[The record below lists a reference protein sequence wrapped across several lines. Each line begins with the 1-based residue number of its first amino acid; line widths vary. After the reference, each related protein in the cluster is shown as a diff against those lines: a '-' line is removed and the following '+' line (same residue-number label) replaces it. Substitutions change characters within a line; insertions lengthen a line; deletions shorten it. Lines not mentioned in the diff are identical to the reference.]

1 MELFQTS
8 NFIAIFI
15 VLVSLSTLIYLA
27 IRTIITDKHFQTG
40 ITLYQQQDFPG
51 AEAAFR
57 QVIAINSTN
66 DVVHLLLGDAL
77 MQQGKIEAAI
87 TEFQD
92 VIERAPK
99 KVDAYLRLA
108 QALMQQQK
116 PQQAVTVLQQAEA
129 LFQKQRQVDKAEKIQ
144 QLLQKIYS
152 AENNA

>member
-1 MELFQTS
+1 MELAQTTD
-8 NFIAIFI
+8 FIAVFI
-15 VLVSLSTLIYLA
+15 VLISLSSLIYLA

-40 ITLYQQQDFPG
+40 ITLYQQKDFLG

-57 QVIAINSTN
+57 RVIAINSTN

-77 MQQGKIEAAI
+77 MQQGKVEAAI

-108 QALMQQQK
+108 QALMQQKK
-116 PQQAVTVLQQAEA
+116 PQQAVTVLEQAEA
-129 LFQKQRQVDKAEKIQ
+129 LFQNQRQVDKAEKVQ
-144 QLLQKIYS
+144 QLLDKIDLS
-152 AENNA
+152 ENNA

>member
-8 NFIAIFI
+8 NLIAVFI
-15 VLVSLSTLIYLA
+15 VLISLSTLIYLA
-27 IRTIITDKHFQTG
+27 RRTIITDKYFQTG
-40 ITLYQQQDFPG
+40 ITLYQQKDFPG
-51 AEAAFR
+51 AEAAFH

-66 DVVHLLLGDAL
+66 DVVHLLLGDTL
-77 MQQGKIEAAI
+77 MQQGKVEAAI

-116 PQQAVTVLQQAEA
+116 PQEAVTVLQQAEA

-144 QLLQKIYS
+144 QLLQKISS
-152 AENNA
+152 ASK